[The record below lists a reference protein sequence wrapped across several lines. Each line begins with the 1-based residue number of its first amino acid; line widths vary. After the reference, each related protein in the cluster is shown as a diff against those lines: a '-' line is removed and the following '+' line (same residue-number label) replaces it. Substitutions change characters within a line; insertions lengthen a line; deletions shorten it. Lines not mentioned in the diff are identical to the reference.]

1 MKQYQ
6 KLIAMSR
13 MHLANGNERA
23 YKAQISGLLRSARS
37 ARARNYL
44 LDEMAADGFW
54 HAVDENGDFA
64 IVPLLSKGK
73 G

>member
-6 KLIAMSR
+6 KLIAISR
-13 MHLANGNERA
+13 MHLAAGNERA

-37 ARARNYL
+37 ARARKYL

-54 HAVDENGDFA
+54 HREWLDMN
-64 IVPLLSKGK
+64 LKG
-73 G
+73 

>member
-1 MKQYQ
+1 MKKYK
-6 KLIAMSR
+6 KLIEMSR

-37 ARARNYL
+37 EKARKYL

-54 HAVDENGDFA
+54 HREWLDMS
-64 IVPLLSKGK
+64 LKG
-73 G
+73 

>member
-37 ARARNYL
+37 AKARKYL
-44 LDEMAADGFW
+44 LDEMASDGFKP
-54 HAVDENGDFA
+54 NYLNIA
-64 IVPLLSKGK
+64 IGGNTHDSIR
-73 G
+73 